1 MVQTP
6 FISQFLRV
14 LPVWPHVRDR
24 HSARGT
30 DWNRIPTGMSPFAEA
45 HSDLNISD
53 PTFTRYLFSP

>member
-53 PTFTRYLFSP
+53 PTFT